1 MPPPAAA
8 IFALLLIVTGIAKLR
23 RPTDTARALAAMR
36 LPFPGLLT
44 RLVAIAEVVIGIGGL
59 IISTPTLFGAQ
70 AFLYALFVGW
80 VATALAMDIPIAS
93 CGCLGREDTPPYIG
107 HLILNGLGVLASA
120 GAAITGTVPVDGLLE
135 VTALLLLVAVG
146 TALAWTVL
154 DEGAR
159 ISALVTR

>member
-8 IFALLLIVTGIAKLR
+8 IFSLLLIVTGIAKLR
-23 RPTDTARALAAMR
+23 RPNDTARALAAMH

-44 RLVAIAEVVIGIGGL
+44 RLVAIAEVAIGVGALVVG
-59 IISTPTLFGAQ
+59 TPILFAAQ
-70 AFLYALFVGW
+70 ALLYALFLGW
-80 VATALAMDIPIAS
+80 VGAALAKGVPIAS
-93 CGCLGREDTPPYIG
+93 CGCLGREDTPPYVG
-107 HLILNGLGVLASA
+107 HLILNGLGVLASV

-135 VTALLLLVAVG
+135 VIALLLLVAVG

-159 ISALVTR
+159 ISALVTK